1 MMKTCIRT
9 SILILVGAYLSGIGL
24 GVSPAYAQLRGE
36 WPAESRMPRAG
47 EVKPPQAER
56 AVARPVGDELVIPR
70 GDLRKDVSD
79 ASRDLPR
86 GRGH

>member
-1 MMKTCIRT
+1 MKTCIRT
-9 SILILVGAYLSGIGL
+9 SILILLRAYFSGIGL

-36 WPAESRMPRAG
+36 WPADSRIPRAG
-47 EVKPPQAER
+47 EVKPPHAER
-56 AVARPVGDELVIPR
+56 LVARPSSDELVIPL

-86 GRGH
+86 GHNH